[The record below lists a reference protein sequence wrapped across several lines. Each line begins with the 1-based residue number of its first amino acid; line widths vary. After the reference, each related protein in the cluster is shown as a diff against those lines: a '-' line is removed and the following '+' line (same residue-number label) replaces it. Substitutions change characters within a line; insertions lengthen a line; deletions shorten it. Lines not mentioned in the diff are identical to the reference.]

1 MLREVTPSYA
11 KIREQHGEL
20 RTNST
25 FEAPTRP
32 RKNDGLLEQIERKAE
47 KGSIVQD
54 LTAGQRARLVMTQ
67 HNRTLRRRIETRLP
81 QLHSR

>member
-11 KIREQHGEL
+11 KTREQHGEL

-32 RKNDGLLEQIERKAE
+32 WRNDGLLEQIERRAK
-47 KGSIVQD
+47 KGSIAQD
-54 LTAGQRARLVMTQ
+54 LTAGQRASLATNPAQ
-67 HNRTLRRRIETRLP
+67 SHAKA
-81 QLHSR
+81 QD